1 MFPPIV
7 VATLHCVCVTC
18 EHDQREPEP
27 RKMGLLLERYL
38 QLHLS
43 KNLPSFRV
51 GRKYFHLHICGVICQ
66 AFHSYS
72 CLYLHRT

>member
-27 RKMGLLLERYL
+27 RKMGLMVELMVLESL
-38 QLHLS
+38 VSVNCGVSQ
-43 KNLPSFRV
+43 LPSNIIDILV
-51 GRKYFHLHICGVICQ
+51 QCMYVSMCVCKT
-66 AFHSYS
+66 
-72 CLYLHRT
+72 RTHV